1 MNDTILDVRDL
12 HVEFPLASG
21 LVRAVDGASF
31 DLRRGEALGLV
42 GESGSGKTMALRALV
57 GLLPRQARLAGGE
70 ILFEGAD
77 LARVSAEDLR
87 KVRGHD
93 IAMIFQEPLTAL
105 NPVMRAGDQ
114 IAEGPRLRLGYS
126 RTSAQS
132 SSCSRWVSRTPLGAT
147 RPILTSCRVACS
159 SG

>member
-12 HVEFPLASG
+12 HVEFPLARG

-31 DLRRGEALGLV
+31 DLRRGEALGIV

-77 LARVSAEDLR
+77 LSRVSVERLR
-87 KVRGHD
+87 QVRGHD
-93 IAMIFQEPLTAL
+93 IAMIFQEPLT
-105 NPVMRAGDQ
+105 
-114 IAEGPRLRLGYS
+114 
-126 RTSAQS
+126 
-132 SSCSRWVSRTPLGAT
+132 
-147 RPILTSCRVACS
+147 
-159 SG
+159 